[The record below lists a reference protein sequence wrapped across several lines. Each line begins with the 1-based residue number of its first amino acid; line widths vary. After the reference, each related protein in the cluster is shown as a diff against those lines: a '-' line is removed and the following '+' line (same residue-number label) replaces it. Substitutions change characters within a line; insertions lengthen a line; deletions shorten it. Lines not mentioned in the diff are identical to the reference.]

1 MALLVF
7 LYTFRLIPF
16 LAIFIYNEY
25 INDSFSG
32 GNAMKL
38 FKLYH
43 SDGIHIITDVKKHKT
58 NIELKTITGEI
69 LYIIVVTDENYTVY
83 DDRFAGASKQ
93 LNSVEA
99 FDIDGSFR
107 SLDFDNMRSLFKE
120 AFTKLLQ
127 EIAECVNDGDE
138 LVDLDTLRHKVS
150 AQIKGIHF
158 RVISDTKKYEY

>member
-1 MALLVF
+1 
-7 LYTFRLIPF
+7 
-16 LAIFIYNEY
+16 
-25 INDSFSG
+25 
-32 GNAMKL
+32 MKL

-58 NIELKTITGEI
+58 NIELKTITGEV

-99 FDIDGSFR
+99 FDIDGNFR

-127 EIAECVNDGDE
+127 EIAECVNENDE
-138 LVDLDTLRHKVS
+138 LVDIDTLRHKVS

-158 RVISDTKKYEY
+158 RVISDTKKYEI

>member
-1 MALLVF
+1 
-7 LYTFRLIPF
+7 
-16 LAIFIYNEY
+16 
-25 INDSFSG
+25 
-32 GNAMKL
+32 MKL

-58 NIELKTITGEI
+58 NIELKTITGEV

-99 FDIDGSFR
+99 FDIDGNFR
-107 SLDFDNMRSLFKE
+107 SLDFDNMRLLFKE

-127 EIAECVNDGDE
+127 EIAECVNE
-138 LVDLDTLRHKVS
+138 NMMS
-150 AQIKGIHF
+150 
-158 RVISDTKKYEY
+158 